1 MVQIENYNKPFLDAL
16 AQYDDGRDLSDY
28 DFNQDELG
36 SPHEDDA
43 NNRKLAYRHRVIAQK
58 YLQVKLLEQLL
69 VFLYSTFDRPLS
81 CDKEDGKH
89 EGPKGSIGLL
99 FKRGKRKV
107 TARRKKG
114 KIQLAEREKNI
125 TEF

>member
-1 MVQIENYNKPFLDAL
+1 MSQCIHVKIKVIKHSFW
-16 AQYDDGRDLSDY
+16 SII
-28 DFNQDELG
+28 G
-36 SPHEDDA
+36 SITV
-43 NNRKLAYRHRVIAQK
+43 NIKG
-58 YLQVKLLEQLL
+58 
-69 VFLYSTFDRPLS
+69 FDRPLS

-114 KIQLAEREKNI
+114 KIQLAEKEKNI